1 MLFKS
6 EELYL
11 SSWNCC
17 SLFEQQGTSSPGQG
31 PSRGAQGNVC
41 NILSLFSYFYC
52 CGGEGWWGLCST
64 FYFLAA
70 EQSLYYR
77 TPLHRQQLWVP
88 GRSSHQDP
96 RLSATRG
103 RTAPLLLKGRDK
115 GLEPQQS
122 SGESRS
128 VVCLYMQDCACDSP
142 WYLFRQ

>member
-17 SLFEQQGTSSPGQG
+17 SPGCRAPVEVPRETCVT
-31 PSRGAQGNVC
+31 PSVYLAIFIVVKVRAGA
-41 NILSLFSYFYC
+41 
-52 CGGEGWWGLCST
+52 GWLCST